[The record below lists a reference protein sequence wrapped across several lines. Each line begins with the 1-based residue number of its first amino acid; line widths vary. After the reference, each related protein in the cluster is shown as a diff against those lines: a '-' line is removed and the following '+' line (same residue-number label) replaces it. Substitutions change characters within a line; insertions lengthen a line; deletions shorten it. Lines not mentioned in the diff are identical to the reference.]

1 MSIIPHYYKSQ
12 MPDPWEAVEA
22 NTGLTAL
29 VGSALKLEAGK
40 AALCAAAD
48 KPEFIC
54 MQDITDAEAG
64 AAVHVIRVNEDTIYE
79 TQLGAETAG
88 LTVGEKYQITADADA
103 KLGSAAED
111 GAAEVVSFDGTEAG
125 ARVRVKF

>member
-64 AAVHVIRVNEDTIYE
+64 AAVLVIRVNEDTIYE

-88 LTVGEKYQITADADA
+88 LTVGAKYQITADADA
-103 KLGSAAED
+103 KLGSAAEE